1 MLSKGQINAL
11 KKLSM
16 CSCFPET
23 ARILENKENTDGQSG
38 EDPKTSAQN
47 TDTPTHAKKHKKK
60 KKKTGDG
67 KDNQQKGVKSS
78 EETPKQETTELVNTH
93 IVKCTYILY
102 MFTIYLLL
110 FICISCGKVK

>member
-1 MLSKGQINAL
+1 
-11 KKLSM
+11 M

-60 KKKTGDG
+60 KKKTCDG

-93 IVKCTYILY
+93 IHTYIYYLF
-102 MFTIYLLL
+102 MYLLL